1 MQKSRKLK
9 RTTTAPR
16 FTDTDSNVIS
26 HSLEVLHYISE
37 KAVQHGKFEITRYD
51 LLFNQIQNVSEL
63 LACMRDKFDNLD
75 LRQEETPY

>member
-1 MQKSRKLK
+1 
-9 RTTTAPR
+9 
-16 FTDTDSNVIS
+16 
-26 HSLEVLHYISE
+26 LEVLHYISE

-51 LLFNQIQNVSEL
+51 LLFNQIQECIGA